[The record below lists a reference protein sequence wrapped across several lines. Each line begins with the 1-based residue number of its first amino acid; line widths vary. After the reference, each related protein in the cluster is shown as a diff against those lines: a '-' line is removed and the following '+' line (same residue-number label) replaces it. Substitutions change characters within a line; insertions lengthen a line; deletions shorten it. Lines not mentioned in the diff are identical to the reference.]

1 MPMVPPANFGD
12 DNIMLQ
18 RAVCL
23 GNYTKRSIYNNNVH
37 GVFTNPSM
45 YYWPSLPSPPLHHRQ
60 LQLPADT
67 ADYGLL
73 QDILSMPPAAAPNE
87 ARQLH

>member
-1 MPMVPPANFGD
+1 MPMVPPANFGG

-23 GNYTKRSIYNNNVH
+23 GNYTKRSIHNDSFH
-37 GVFTNPSM
+37 GVFTNPTM
-45 YYWPSLPSPPLHHRQ
+45 YYLPSLPSPPLHHHQ
-60 LQLPADT
+60 LQLPAT
-67 ADYGLL
+67 AADYGLL
-73 QDILSMPPAAAPNE
+73 QDILSMPPAAPNE